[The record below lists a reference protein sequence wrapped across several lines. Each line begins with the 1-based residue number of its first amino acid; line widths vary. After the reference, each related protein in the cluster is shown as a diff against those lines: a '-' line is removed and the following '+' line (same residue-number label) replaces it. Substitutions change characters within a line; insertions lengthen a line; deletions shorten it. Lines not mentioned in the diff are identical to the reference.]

1 MATVTALALRN
12 ETGIRPALPH
22 FVAGQEFEL
31 APTEL
36 PHVHVWDSEAPTV
49 DTLVIR
55 DDRMYIGQ
63 AHSCAMCGML
73 TTDNGRTWGQPH
85 MAAIPAIMPAAPK
98 ATVTTVSSYA
108 EETAPATKGFGMRLL
123 LNLLVGMAVTAYAL
137 STGLALVMALG
148 LMTGTLIA
156 PNAWFRA
163 KPRAQRVVGAASDL
177 STFGYCRVYAWW
189 LANQP
194 IVWRRKAH
202 RMALMSFV
210 AITLILASF

>member
-1 MATVTALALRN
+1 MATVALALRN
-12 ETGIRPALPH
+12 ETGMQAAFSPH
-22 FVAGQEFEL
+22 YVAGQEFEL

-36 PHVHVWDSEAPTV
+36 PHVHVWDKEAPTV

-63 AHSCAMCGML
+63 AHACAMCGML

-85 MAAIPAIMPAAPK
+85 MAAIPAIIPSAPK
-98 ATVTTVSSYA
+98 ATVTTVSSYP
-108 EETAPATKGFGMRLL
+108 EEAAPATKGFGMRLL

-137 STGLALVMALG
+137 ATGLALVMALG

-156 PNAWFRA
+156 PNAWFRV
-163 KPRAQRVVGAASDL
+163 KPRTLRMVGAANDL
-177 STFGYCRVYAWW
+177 SLFGFCRLCAWW
-189 LANQP
+189 QANQP

-202 RMALMSFV
+202 RRAMFAFV